1 MPSSNIVAVIE
12 GPPSEEEQRGE
23 REAQATVCALF
34 LTALEATQHC
44 LYHVRIQSTSA
55 QAQRGWFLS
64 TALLRP
70 GSSSVAQLA
79 GLGRS

>member
-1 MPSSNIVAVIE
+1 MAVIG

-23 REAQATVCALF
+23 REGAQATVCALF